1 MKWLDNWI
9 QKKARQAWENSNTDT
24 KISDRDIEMH
34 KVFAMNQ
41 AAMNKLPSSLAL
53 HPSPNTQSINF
64 QIYPAVGGH
73 VVEVHFA
80 EPASY
85 SVNGAVPASYIVNGA
100 VPQKSLHIIP
110 STEDLGIAISKI
122 ITLEMLKK

>member
-1 MKWLDNWI
+1 MKWFDDWFA
-9 QKKARQAWENSNTDT
+9 KKCKEAWENSNRGI
-24 KISDRDIEMH
+24 KISDRDIEMQ
-34 KVFAMNQ
+34 KAFAMNQ
-41 AAMNKLPSSLAL
+41 ASINKLPSSLAL

-85 SVNGAVPASYIVNGA
+85 IVNNA